1 MDSLPITIISLI
13 LIIKIGILLLG
24 LIKYKAFNS
33 TLKVLYYLLVASF
46 ITDSISFLVIF
57 NGYENVVFFNIYT
70 IIEGVLFMLYF
81 KHLNEKW
88 SVPFGLL
95 LFLSVAII
103 EWTVYTQNNGFI
115 DISTVVEACLLIVF
129 ALRFFGRML
138 GELKIG
144 RLTEYP
150 FFWINC
156 AVLIYF
162 AGSVFL
168 FAFSKLIMKQGLMF
182 MWHFH
187 NFIHI
192 IYLLL
197 IGIAFWKVRSTQI

>member
-1 MDSLPITIISLI
+1 MDSLPITIVILI
-13 LIIKIGILLLG
+13 LFLKIGIIILG
-24 LIKYKAFNS
+24 FIKNK
-33 TLKVLYYLLVASF
+33 TLKVLYFLLVASF
-46 ITDSISFLVIF
+46 LTDSISFLVIF
-57 NGYENVVFFNIYT
+57 NGYGNVVFFNIYT
-70 IIEGVLFMLYF
+70 LIEGVLFMLYF

-115 DISTVVEACLLIVF
+115 DIATVVEACLLIIF
-129 ALRFFGRML
+129 ALRYFGRML
-138 GELKIG
+138 GELIVG

-156 AVLIYF
+156 AILIYF
-162 AGSVFL
+162 AGSLFI
-168 FAFSKLIMKQGLMF
+168 FAFSNLIMKQGLLF
-182 MWHFH
+182 MWHTH

-197 IGIAFWKVRSTQI
+197 ISIAFWKVRSTQI